1 MLIGFKSVKMMGVI
15 TETMLETMLDT
26 VLTIEEILTEK
37 QLTAL
42 QDIMYFYKEFQ
53 MELYNYPSEDTLFTK
68 TQRELFDIFDIK

>member
-1 MLIGFKSVKMMGVI
+1 MLTGFKSVKMMEL
-15 TETMLETMLDT
+15 TTETMLDT

-42 QDIMYFYKEFQ
+42 RDIMYFYKEFEL
-53 MELYNYPSEDTLFTK
+53 ELYQYPQEDTLFTK